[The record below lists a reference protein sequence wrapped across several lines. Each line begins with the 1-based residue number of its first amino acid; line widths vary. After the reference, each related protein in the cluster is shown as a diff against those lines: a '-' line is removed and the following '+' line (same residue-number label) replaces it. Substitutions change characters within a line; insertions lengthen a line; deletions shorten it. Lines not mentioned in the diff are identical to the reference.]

1 MTVCQRDLSVWS
13 LSGHTPKVMR
23 YYLLTNDWS
32 GERFSKS
39 KSLVCGEFS
48 SLFVSWMKLT
58 LASKGPQW
66 RVVTLFWSTAGLLG
80 RSCWTNVRLS
90 FGLKVW
96 ILWLKTTQ
104 LKLEITFLAIKTC
117 FKRWWVILSC
127 KTFGLVWQPSASR
140 LICIN
145 FPYSIALTACFGVRM
160 VFDFQS

>member
-1 MTVCQRDLSVWS
+1 MWPI
-13 LSGHTPKVMR
+13 SGHTPKVTRSCAMFIICWR
-23 YYLLTNDWS
+23 TIEVMK
-32 GERFSKS
+32 GFQ

-48 SLFVSWMKLT
+48 FLSVSRLKYKTLVT

-66 RVVTLFWSTAGLLG
+66 RVVTLSRSTAGLLG
-80 RSCWTNVRLS
+80 CSCWTNVRLS

-104 LKLEITFLAIKTC
+104 LKLEITFLAVKTC
-117 FKRWWVILSC
+117 YKRWWVILSC
-127 KTFGLVWQPSASR
+127 KTFVLVWQPSASR